1 MWKLEK
7 KTPHKS
13 SINPNLQSDLI
24 PGLSNNCV
32 FSPLP
37 PAFPFF
43 LSARRLLKPAR
54 DIQYFNLGARPGCPC
69 QCQMTPRDDTVLI
82 QVESRALGP
91 LRFGKSQKL
100 RAYGSGTA
108 SSRLAESA
116 RL

>member
-7 KTPHKS
+7 KKKTHKS

-32 FSPLP
+32 FSPLL
-37 PAFPFF
+37 PAFPF

-69 QCQMTPRDDTVLI
+69 QCQMTSRDDTVLI

-91 LRFGKSQKL
+91 L
-100 RAYGSGTA
+100 
-108 SSRLAESA
+108 
-116 RL
+116 